1 MEIRKTIDSKPEGA
15 RKHGV
20 LADMSN
26 NKEGRLNEADL
37 DHIRRISSEF
47 SLYLKS
53 DGYNSRIGCI
63 SVNGMHFKVK
73 ETTMFTPGMFL
84 AFVFKLYDYEM
95 ISSTEFKKL
104 SKMAESA
111 AQSDSRALIEIKK
124 NGRIIEETKSLRR
137 IKRK

>member
-1 MEIRKTIDSKPEGA
+1 MEIRKTMDSKPEGA
-15 RKHGV
+15 KKHGV

-53 DGYNSRIGCI
+53 DGYNSRIRCI
-63 SVNGMHFKVK
+63 AVNGMHFKVK

-84 AFVFKLYDYEM
+84 AFVFKLYDYEK

-104 SKMAESA
+104 SKMVESA
-111 AQSDSRALIEIKK
+111 AQSDSRALIEIKE
-124 NGRIIEETKSLRR
+124 NGRIREETTSLRR